1 MFCKRTLSLL
11 SFLILSCSSSS
22 TLLHTLKSLTVIPH
36 PIHQP
41 LSFNLHTLTH
51 GDLIITYPRLLS
63 YQQALLVGYKTF
75 ISEPLI
81 SCSCWIDL
89 GESRTHYEK
98 NSFIIFHYWNQQLPN
113 VSGTGNTWVQFLT
126 FKRKI
131 SLWQPHLGRV
141 PPSKRHEQDQF
152 FTWQR

>member
-22 TLLHTLKSLTVIPH
+22 TLLQTLKSLTVIPH

-41 LSFNLHTLTH
+41 SSFNLHILIQ
-51 GDLIITYPRLLS
+51 GDLLKVSPFDNLYLMYVHTLGFYPTNKPLP
-63 YQQALLVGYKTF
+63 VGYETF

-89 GESRTHYEK
+89 GESRAHYEK
-98 NSFIIFHYWNQQLPN
+98 NSFVIFHYWNQQLPN
-113 VSGTGNTWVQFLT
+113 VSGTGNT
-126 FKRKI
+126 
-131 SLWQPHLGRV
+131 
-141 PPSKRHEQDQF
+141 
-152 FTWQR
+152 